1 MQRAI
6 RAPEP
11 RDYVAHRLHDGA
23 RSWPLSNCYI
33 DLWIELL
40 ATAGRSPEAMLSFA
54 VALDFEG
61 DQFTFAKPG
70 LDDLRRLY
78 GVTVQELA
86 VYDRIE
92 AHLETQIAR
101 GRPCLVEV
109 DSYFLPDTQGLSYR
123 LEHGKTT
130 VAVNALSSADR
141 RMEYFHNGGYYA
153 LEGADYDGL
162 TAGYAH
168 GDTPF
173 LPYAEFVKFDA
184 AGLSEAA
191 LRAEAWRLLA
201 QRLTD
206 RPKACP
212 ISAFQAQLPAAAARV
227 AGREPGFFHLYAF
240 NSLRQLGAD
249 FELLGD
255 HLVWLDPAMDDL
267 AGFARAIAQSAKAVQ
282 FKLARACAKK
292 KFEGLETSL
301 DSAVAAYGQLMAGLE
316 ARVRAA
322 APA

>member
-6 RAPEP
+6 PAPDPQE
-11 RDYVAHRLHDGA
+11 YVAHRLHDGA

-40 ATAGRSPEAMLSFA
+40 ATAGRTPEAMLSFA
-54 VALDFEG
+54 VSLDFEG

-86 VYDRIE
+86 VYDRIA
-92 AHLETQIAR
+92 AHLEVQIAR

-130 VAVNALSSADR
+130 VAVNAISAAGR
-141 RMEYFHNGGYYA
+141 RIEYFHNGGYYA
-153 LEGADYDGL
+153 LEGEDYDGL
-162 TAGYAH
+162 MAGYAH

-173 LPYAEFVKFDA
+173 LPYAEFVKLDA
-184 AGLSEAA
+184 ASLGEAE
-191 LRAEAWRLLA
+191 LRAHAWALLA
-201 QRLTD
+201 ERLAD
-206 RPKACP
+206 RPKVCP
-212 ISAFQAQLPAAAARV
+212 ISAFQAQLPEAAARV
-227 AGREPGFFHLYAF
+227 AGREPAFFHLYAF

-249 FELLGD
+249 FELLAD
-255 HLVWLDPAMDDL
+255 HLVWLDPDMDDL
-267 AGFARAIAQSAKAVQ
+267 AGHARAVAQSAKAAQ
-282 FKLARACAKK
+282 FKLARACAKQ
-292 KFEGLETSL
+292 KFEGLETSV
-301 DSAVAAYGQLMAGLE
+301 DTAVAAYAALMAGLQ
-316 ARVRAA
+316 ARA
-322 APA
+322 

>member
-6 RAPEP
+6 PAPDP
-11 RDYVAHRLHDGA
+11 QAYAAHRLHDAA

-40 ATAGRSPEAMLSFA
+40 ATAGRPPEAMLSFA
-54 VALDFEG
+54 VELDFEG

-92 AHLETQIAR
+92 AHLEIQIAR

-109 DSYFLPDTQGLSYR
+109 DSYFLPDTKGLSYR

-130 VAVNALSSADR
+130 VAVNALSAAGR
-141 RMEYFHNGGYYA
+141 RMEYFHNGGYHL
-153 LEGADYDGL
+153 LEGEDYDGL
-162 TAGYAH
+162 MAGYAH

-173 LPYAEFVKFDA
+173 LPYAEVVKFA
-184 AGLSEAA
+184 AAPPPLAD
-191 LRAEAWRLLA
+191 LRDQAWGMLAGRLA
-201 QRLTD
+201 H
-206 RPKACP
+206 RPASCP
-212 ISAFQAQLPAAAARV
+212 ISAFQAQLPAAAERV
-227 AGREPGFFHLYAF
+227 AGRAPAFFHLYAF
-240 NSLRQLGAD
+240 NTLRQLGAD

-255 HLVWLDPAMDDL
+255 HLDWLDPGMEPL
-267 AGFARAIAQSAKAVQ
+267 AGYARAIAQSAKAAQ
-282 FKLARACAKK
+282 FKLARACAKQ
-292 KFEGLETSL
+292 KFDGLETSL
-301 DSAVAAYGQLMAGLE
+301 DAAALAYGQLMAGLD
-316 ARVRAA
+316 ARVRSVV
-322 APA
+322 PA